1 MLSRRFAAVPLLAA
15 IVTAGSAWPA
25 PAQIAARPA
34 EEWIKLLE
42 APGRLATLRIDEI
55 VAKLALKPGDV
66 VADLGAGSGVFSI
79 PLARAVGPSGKVYAV
94 EIDQALVDYIAAKA
108 KTANVANVR
117 PVLGKF
123 VDPSL
128 PAADVDVAFMHDVL
142 HHIEDRAAY
151 LKNAVGYLKPGGR
164 FAFVELDHLK
174 GPHADDPKLQVT
186 KAQLTAWMAA
196 AGLVP
201 VEEVQLSPVKWY
213 SVYARK

>member
-1 MLSRRFAAVPLLAA
+1 MLTRRIAAVVLVAAAATIGIVPSAYAQLAA
-15 IVTAGSAWPA
+15 RS
-25 PAQIAARPA
+25 A

-42 APGRLATLRIDEI
+42 SPERVATLRIDEI

-66 VADLGAGSGVFSI
+66 VADLGAGSGVFSL

-94 EIDQALVDYIAAKA
+94 EIDQALVDYIAGKA
-108 KTANVANVR
+108 KTQNVANVR

-142 HHIEDRAAY
+142 HHIEDRAGY
-151 LKNAVGYLKPGGR
+151 LKNAVRYLKPGGR
-164 FAFVELDHLK
+164 FAFVELDHVK

-186 KAQLTAWMAA
+186 KAQLTAWMEA
-196 AGLVP
+196 AGMGP
-201 VEEVQLSPVKWY
+201 VEEVQLTPVKWY
-213 SVYARK
+213 AVYARK